1 VLQSVSRLT
10 SEVLTPEIQT
20 AGQRVRSLMAAYKD
34 KKDLIAIGAYEHGSD
49 PLTDQAIALREPIDG
64 FLRQH
69 ATDGSNANTADTGLL
84 QLAAA
89 APPPTAPPLPAESV
103 PGYAPAPGA
112 AASPSA
118 IPPLHLSV

>member
-1 VLQSVSRLT
+1 VSRLT
-10 SEVLTPEIQT
+10 SEVLTPEMQA

-49 PLTDQAIALREPIDG
+49 PLVDQAIALRDPIDG

-69 ATDGSNANTADTGLL
+69 ASEGSTANTADTALL
-84 QLAAA
+84 ELAAA
-89 APPPTAPPLPAESV
+89 APAPGVAPPAEPSPA
-103 PGYAPAPGA
+103 YAPPPGA

>member
-1 VLQSVSRLT
+1 MRGV
-10 SEVLTPEIQT
+10 
-20 AGQRVRSLMAAYKD
+20 QRVFGGIELV
-34 KKDLIAIGAYEHGSD
+34 EHGSD
-49 PLTDQAIALREPIDG
+49 QLTDQAIALREPIDG

-84 QLAAA
+84 QIAAA
-89 APPPTAPPLPAESV
+89 APPTAPPLPAESV
-103 PGYAPAPGA
+103 PGYAPSPGA

>member
-1 VLQSVSRLT
+1 
-10 SEVLTPEIQT
+10 
-20 AGQRVRSLMAAYKD
+20 MAAYKD
-34 KKDLIAIGAYEHGSD
+34 KRDLIAIGAYEHGSD
-49 PLTDQAIALREPIDG
+49 PLVDQAIGLRDPIDG

-69 ATDGSNANTADTGLL
+69 ATDGSNANTADTALL

-89 APPPTAPPLPAESV
+89 APPPTTPPLAESAA
-103 PGYAPAPGA
+103 GGSMSPAPGA